1 MAKKTKK
8 AKGKK
13 SKGVTIG
20 ALKDVQA
27 NRTIKS
33 GMYTAKVVEVEPGE
47 GDAGDYLAWTFQ
59 ITKGKEKGKS
69 PKKYY
74 TTLAEGKLWNIK
86 KVLSAI
92 GHDSAESDDEFTL
105 DPTECIDMECTISVD
120 QELYEG
126 RRQSIIV
133 DFGDEDDS
141 EDDDDEEEAEDEE
154 EADEDEDEDEAEVS
168 EESIMAMSEE
178 ELEEYVTESELE
190 VDLDD
195 FRVISKKRK
204 AVVKAAKKAKL
215 I

>member
-1 MAKKTKK
+1 MAKKTAKK
-8 AKGKK
+8 KGKK
-13 SKGVTIG
+13 SKGITIG

-27 NRTIKS
+27 SRVIKS
-33 GMYTAKVVEVEPGE
+33 GPTQLRVVEVEPGE

-59 ITKGKEKGKS
+59 VIKGKDKGKS

-92 GHDSAESDDEFTL
+92 GHESAESDDEFEL
-105 DPTECIDMECTISVD
+105 DPTECIGLECVGIID
-120 QELYEG
+120 QEIYEG
-126 RRQSIIV
+126 RRQSVIV
-133 DFGDEDDS
+133 DFGDEDD
-141 EDDDDEEEAEDEE
+141 DEEEDEDDEDEE
-154 EADEDEDEDEAEVS
+154 KEEEDEDEDEAEVS

-178 ELEEYVTESELE
+178 ELEEYITESELE